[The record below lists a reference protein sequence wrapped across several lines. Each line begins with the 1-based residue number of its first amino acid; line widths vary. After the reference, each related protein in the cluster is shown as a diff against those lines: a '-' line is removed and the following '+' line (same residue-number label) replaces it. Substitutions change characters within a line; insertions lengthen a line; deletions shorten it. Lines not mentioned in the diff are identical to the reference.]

1 MCYIGSNIIIKPKI
15 GDGGINIKIINYEK
29 YKTIE
34 KDNNYVYMEY
44 INHKRYY
51 VGHFLVRNGKII
63 KKIYFAK
70 DNNIDLFIQKGKL
83 CDYEIL
89 NEIIIDYNKIDDSI
103 FHIYN

>member
-1 MCYIGSNIIIKPKI
+1 
-15 GDGGINIKIINYEK
+15 
-29 YKTIE
+29 
-34 KDNNYVYMEY
+34 MEY